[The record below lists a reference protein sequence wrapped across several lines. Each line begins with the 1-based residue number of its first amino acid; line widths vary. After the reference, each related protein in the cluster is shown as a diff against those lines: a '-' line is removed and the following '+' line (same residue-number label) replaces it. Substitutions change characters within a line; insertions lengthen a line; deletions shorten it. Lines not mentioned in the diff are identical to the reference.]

1 MIAAMSSFIS
11 PFSANIYFPVLNTL
25 RVDLKTSAELIS
37 LTVTVYMIFQ
47 GLSPSFWGSLSD
59 SWGRRPVYLMTI
71 FIYLMACIGLALTP
85 NYTTLLILR
94 MLQAFGSSSVIAIGA
109 GTIGDIAVPSERG
122 GFMGWY
128 GLGSMLGPILGPV
141 LGGTISSTLGWRWI
155 FGILAIFSGCLLLL
169 LFFCLPETLRSLVG
183 NGSVYA
189 NPTPQQYFAE
199 RRRQKH
205 YQYKGDDE
213 EKQSGRVYPPARR
226 SSLDSA
232 LTALE
237 HQPNHLHAI
246 YHPSPDAS
254 SPPTNNNN
262 KKSKSRF
269 LILPNPF
276 RSLSYFREKDVAV
289 VVMYNA
295 LQYAAFY
302 CILTSVTGLFT
313 KIYGLNEFQ
322 IGLCYLA
329 NGVGSGIGSMAS
341 GRIMNWQFKRL
352 AKKMGLEDHEI
363 KRGDMAPE
371 FPLEHARMNFTWAYG
386 VIFSIAM
393 IAYGWGLHV
402 KAPLPLI
409 LVLQAIM
416 GSCLT
421 ATHNATNTLLVD
433 LFPNNSAAI
442 VASGNISRCILG
454 AVAVLVVNPGITAL
468 GTGWM
473 FTTISLILFV
483 SRILIIVELKY
494 GAKWRLER
502 AERIDKAKAEQ
513 PS

>member
-1 MIAAMSSFIS
+1 MSSFIS
-11 PFSANIYFPVLNTL
+11 PFTANIYFPVLNTL

-71 FIYLMACIGLALTP
+71 FIYVMACIGLSLTP
-85 NYTTLLILR
+85 NYTTLLVLR

-122 GFMGWY
+122 GYMGVY

-155 FGILAIFSGCLLLL
+155 FGVLAIFSGCLFIL

-183 NGSVYA
+183 NGSIYA
-189 NPTPQQYFAE
+189 NPTPAQYFAE
-199 RRRQKH
+199 RRRRKQQHGHKLNE
-205 YQYKGDDE
+205 DE
-213 EKQSGRVYPPARR
+213 EKKIEG
-226 SSLDSA
+226 
-232 LTALE
+232 
-237 HQPNHLHAI
+237 
-246 YHPSPDAS
+246 SPQ
-254 SPPTNNNN
+254 
-262 KKSKSRF
+262 KKRSRF
-269 LILPNPF
+269 LVLPNPF
-276 RSLSYFREKDVAV
+276 VSLVYLREKDVAV

-329 NGVGSGIGSMAS
+329 NGAGSGLGSVSS

-363 KRGDMAPE
+363 KRGEMPLE
-371 FPLEHARMNFTWAYG
+371 FPLERARMNFTWAYG
-386 VIFSIAM
+386 VIFCIAM
-393 IAYGWGLHV
+393 VAYGWGLQV
-402 KAPLPLI
+402 KAPLALS
-409 LVLQAIM
+409 LCLQVIM
-416 GSCLT
+416 GFSIT
-421 ATHNATNTLLVD
+421 ATNNATNTLLVD

-442 VASGNISRCILG
+442 IASSNIVRCLLG
-454 AVAVLVVNPGITAL
+454 AMAVVLIIPGIVAL

-473 FTTISLILFV
+473 FTTVSSILFV
-483 SRILIIVELKY
+483 SRFLIIIELKY
-494 GAKWRLER
+494 GSKWRLER
-502 AERIDKAKAEQ
+502 MERSMTQ
-513 PS
+513 SSS